1 MTPTEFARRRRQLM
15 RMIGSGG
22 IAILPAA
29 PEKIRN
35 RDTTYPFRQ
44 DSDFIYLTGFDEPDA
59 VAVLIPGRAHAEY
72 ILFCRERDPSRETWD
87 GPRAGPEGAQADHGA
102 DDAFPISDI
111 DEILPGLME
120 HCERV
125 YYTMGAHPDFDT
137 QVMGWFDGLRNR
149 GQSDGLIP
157 REFVALDH
165 LLHDMRLYKS
175 RREISA
181 LRKAARIAAA
191 AHKKLMAACRPGIM
205 EYELEAELLHEFK
218 RNGCETAY
226 QPIVGSGPNS
236 CVLHYVKNNRR
247 MEDGEMLLVDAGCE
261 YRGYAS
267 DVTRSMPVNGRL
279 SIEQKA
285 VYQIVLDAQ
294 KAAIEKV
301 SPRCHWN
308 EPHDAAIKTI
318 TRGLVKLGLL
328 KGRVP
333 SLIKSAAYK
342 KFFMHRTGHWLGM
355 DVHDV
360 GDYRVGEEWRHL
372 EPGMVMTVEP
382 GIYIPPGTKGVARK
396 WWGIGVRIEDD
407 VLITKDGC
415 EVLSRDVPREIAD
428 IEALMSGG
436 I

>member
-35 RDTTYPFRQ
+35 RDTIYPFRQ
-44 DSDFIYLTGFDEPDA
+44 DSDFIYLSGFDEPDA

-120 HCERV
+120 HSDRV

-149 GQSDGLIP
+149 GQGDGLMP
-157 REFVALDH
+157 QEFIALDH

-175 RREISA
+175 RGEIGA
-181 LRKAARIAAA
+181 MRKAARIAAA

-236 CVLHYVKNNRR
+236 CVLHYVKNDRR

-267 DVTRSMPVNGRL
+267 DVTRSMPVNGRF
-279 SIEQKA
+279 SSEQKA
-285 VYQIVLDAQ
+285 IYQIVLDAQ

-308 EPHDAAIKTI
+308 EPHDAAVRTI

-333 SLIKSAAYK
+333 ALIKATAYK

-360 GDYRVGEEWRHL
+360 GDYRVGDEWRHL

-382 GIYIPPGTKGVARK
+382 GIYIPPGIKGVARK

-407 VLITKDGC
+407 VLVTKDGC

-428 IEALMSGG
+428 IEALMNGE

>member
-1 MTPTEFARRRRQLM
+1 
-15 RMIGSGG
+15 
-22 IAILPAA
+22 
-29 PEKIRN
+29 
-35 RDTTYPFRQ
+35 
-44 DSDFIYLTGFDEPDA
+44 
-59 VAVLIPGRAHAEY
+59 
-72 ILFCRERDPSRETWD
+72 
-87 GPRAGPEGAQADHGA
+87 
-102 DDAFPISDI
+102 
-111 DEILPGLME
+111 ME
-120 HCERV
+120 HCDRV

-149 GQSDGLIP
+149 GQSDGLMP
-157 REFVALDH
+157 QEFIALDH

-175 RREISA
+175 RGEIGA
-181 LRKAARIAAA
+181 MRKAARIAAA

-236 CVLHYVKNNRR
+236 CVLHYVKNDRR

-261 YRGYAS
+261 FRGYAS
-267 DVTRSMPVNGRL
+267 DVTRSMPVNGRF
-279 SIEQKA
+279 SSEQKA
-285 VYQIVLDAQ
+285 IYQVVLDAQ

-308 EPHDAAIKTI
+308 DPHDAAVRTI

-333 SLIKSAAYK
+333 ALIKAAAYK

-360 GDYRVGEEWRHL
+360 GDYRVGDEWRHL

-382 GIYIPPGTKGVARK
+382 GIYIPPGIKGVARK

-407 VLITKDGC
+407 VLVTKDGC

-428 IEALMSGG
+428 IEALMNGE

>member
-1 MTPTEFARRRRQLM
+1 MTPKEFARRRRQLM

-59 VAVLIPGRAHAEY
+59 VAVLMPGRAHAEY

-87 GPRAGPEGAQADHGA
+87 GPRAGPDGAQADHGA

-175 RREISA
+175 RGEIGVM
-181 LRKAARIAAA
+181 RKAARIAAA

-218 RNGCETAY
+218 RNGCDTAY

-236 CVLHYVKNNRR
+236 CILHYVQNNRR

-267 DVTRSMPVNGRL
+267 DVTRSIPVNGRF
-279 SIEQKA
+279 SNEQKA
-285 VYQIVLDAQ
+285 IYQVVLDAQ

-301 SPRCHWN
+301 SPYSHWN
-308 EPHDAAIKTI
+308 DPHDAAVKTI

-333 SLIKSAAYK
+333 ALIKSAAYK

-372 EPGMVMTVEP
+372 EAGMVMTVEP
-382 GIYIPPGTKGVARK
+382 GIYISPGTKGVARK

-407 VLITKDGC
+407 VLITKNGC
-415 EVLSRDVPREIAD
+415 EVLSRDVPTEIAD

>member
-35 RDTTYPFRQ
+35 RDTIYPFRQ
-44 DSDFIYLTGFDEPDA
+44 DSDFIYLSGFDEPDA

-120 HCERV
+120 HCDRV

-149 GQSDGLIP
+149 GQGDGLMP
-157 REFVALDH
+157 QEFIALDH

-175 RREISA
+175 RGEIGA
-181 LRKAARIAAA
+181 MRKAARIAAA

-236 CVLHYVKNNRR
+236 CVLHYVKNDRR

-267 DVTRSMPVNGRL
+267 DVTRSMPVNGRF
-279 SIEQKA
+279 SSEQKA
-285 VYQIVLDAQ
+285 IYQIVLDAQ

-308 EPHDAAIKTI
+308 EPHDAAVRTI

-333 SLIKSAAYK
+333 ALIKATAYK

-360 GDYRVGEEWRHL
+360 GDYRVGDEWRHL

-382 GIYIPPGTKGVARK
+382 GIYIPPGIKGVARK

-407 VLITKDGC
+407 VLVTKDGC

-428 IEALMSGG
+428 IEALMNGE